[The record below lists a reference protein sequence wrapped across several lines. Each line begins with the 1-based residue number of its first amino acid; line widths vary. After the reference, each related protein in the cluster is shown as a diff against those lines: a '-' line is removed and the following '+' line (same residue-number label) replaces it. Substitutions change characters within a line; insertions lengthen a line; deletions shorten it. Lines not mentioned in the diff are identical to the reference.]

1 MDIPRGEQVIK
12 KKRRKRVLLTI
23 VIILAIA
30 GITLGVS
37 KLKPAPPSVEA
48 TTVWLD
54 TVKRG
59 SMLRQTRG
67 IGSLVPTP
75 EAIRGIPAETDA
87 QIERIYML
95 AGTEVKSDT
104 VIMELSNPQ
113 VVQEAMDADQQLK
126 GAEADYLN
134 TKAKVNSDL
143 GQLRQEA
150 ATVKADYEDA
160 KRTAAANRAQVDI
173 GVMSVQT
180 LKTSEGKEE
189 ELATRYK
196 IEQERIAMADE
207 ATKTQL
213 AAAQAK
219 IDQARA
225 MAQFRHKQLD
235 DLKVRAGLPGLLQEV
250 DVQVGQRV
258 PQGTILAKV
267 VQPERLKAE
276 LKIPETTAKDVER
289 YQPAEIDTHNGVING
304 VVDRIDPA
312 AQNGTITVDVK
323 LQGEL
328 PRGARPDLSVDG
340 TITMEKLD
348 NVLYTGRP
356 AFGQEKSTVSM
367 FRVEPDGSTAVRVH
381 VELGRTSVNSVE
393 IVRGLS
399 VGDQVILSDMSRWDN
414 VDRIRL
420 QR

>member
-48 TTVWLD
+48 STVWLD

-59 SMLRQTRG
+59 SMLRQVHG

-95 AGTEVKSDT
+95 AGTEVKGDT

-143 GQLRQEA
+143 GQLKQEA

-160 KRTAAANRAQVDI
+160 KRTANNARELFNI
-173 GVMSVQT
+173 GVGSEAT
-180 LKTSEGKEE
+180 LKTADDKAE

-196 IEQERIAMADE
+196 IEQERI
-207 ATKTQL
+207 
-213 AAAQAK
+213 
-219 IDQARA
+219 
-225 MAQFRHKQLD
+225 
-235 DLKVRAGLPGLLQEV
+235 
-250 DVQVGQRV
+250 
-258 PQGTILAKV
+258 
-267 VQPERLKAE
+267 
-276 LKIPETTAKDVER
+276 
-289 YQPAEIDTHNGVING
+289 
-304 VVDRIDPA
+304 
-312 AQNGTITVDVK
+312 
-323 LQGEL
+323 
-328 PRGARPDLSVDG
+328 DLS
-340 TITMEKLD
+340 E
-348 NVLYTGRP
+348 
-356 AFGQEKSTVSM
+356 
-367 FRVEPDGSTAVRVH
+367 
-381 VELGRTSVNSVE
+381 
-393 IVRGLS
+393 
-399 VGDQVILSDMSRWDN
+399 
-414 VDRIRL
+414 
-420 QR
+420 